1 MNNFAQRKRNE
12 LAQLLNSVFVFYEVK
27 KKLLIT
33 ISLVLLG
40 VLSAALFLWG
50 TAPHG
55 IGIRTDSVVY
65 FWSAKNLAKGIGLGT
80 QDAFGK
86 FKPLNHFPPLYPI
99 LLAAFEVFKIDSIVG
114 ARWLGALFV
123 ILLVFLF
130 GLLISR
136 LTNGS
141 LWFPTIGILVL
152 ISMPAFWE
160 TNLYA
165 MTEPLYL
172 TYSLAGF
179 ICLDNYS
186 TTSKRRWLLI
196 AAVLFSASFLTRY
209 IGISV
214 IVVGL
219 LFLLF
224 QKKSEVRHKLLDSF
238 ILGSISGIPMLIWL
252 VRNRLLTGSETN
264 RVIYFVPIT
273 TQEWKSTYESLMTWV
288 EPIRAS
294 IKINLIYLII
304 LLISLLMSYLI
315 LRRREGLTEQTQTKL
330 PWLLALYSV
339 IYMLFVII
347 ARLWADPT
355 IPLYE
360 DRILYP
366 FLISCFIL
374 VLYCLHLILGFI
386 RKRSTHLAVIMT
398 SILVIFAWSF
408 IRSNS
413 STTFPYIRP
422 VLRSHIDGLGL
433 QFRTYLAKDF
443 QQVVAQLPKEDLLF
457 TDNVESLYFF
467 TQRPS
472 SYIGDLTVKD
482 IEVLQEQ
489 LSKREVV
496 VVFMMGS
503 TESQQSLQRRIS
515 QFQLIFSDEN
525 GRSIYLGRPFP

>member
-1 MNNFAQRKRNE
+1 MNNLLQRKRIE
-12 LAQLLNSVFVFYEVK
+12 LAHLLNSVFAFYDVK
-27 KKLLIT
+27 KKILLS

-40 VLSAALFLWG
+40 ALGAALFLWG

-55 IGIRTDSVVY
+55 IGIRTDSVAY
-65 FWSAKNLAKGIGLGT
+65 LWSAKDLARGIGLGT
-80 QDAFGK
+80 LDAFGH

-99 LLAAFEVFKIDSIVG
+99 LLAAFEGFKIDGMVG

-123 ILLVFLF
+123 VLLIFLF

-136 LTNGS
+136 LTNS
-141 LWFPTIGILVL
+141 SFWFPTIGVLVL
-152 ISMPAFWE
+152 LSMPAFWE

-172 TYSLAGF
+172 TCSLAGF

-196 AAVLFSASFLTRY
+196 AALLFGASFLTRY

-214 IVVGL
+214 IAVGL

-224 QKKSEVRHKLLDSF
+224 QKKIEARYKLLDSV
-238 ILGSISGIPMLIWL
+238 ILGSISVIPMLIWL
-252 VRNRLLTGSETN
+252 VRNKLLTGSETN
-264 RVIYFVPIT
+264 RDIYFVPIT
-273 TQEWKSTYESLMTWV
+273 TQELKFTYESLMTWV

-304 LLISLLMSYLI
+304 LLISLMVSYLI
-315 LRRREGLTEQTQTKL
+315 LRRRGSLLEPTTTKL
-330 PWLLALYSV
+330 AWLLTLYSV
-339 IYMLFVII
+339 IYMIFIII

-366 FLISCFIL
+366 FLISVFIL
-374 VLYCLHLILGFI
+374 VLYGLYLFLEFI
-386 RKRSTHLAVIMT
+386 RKRSTHLAVIMA

-413 STTFPYIRP
+413 STAFPYVRP
-422 VLRSHIDGLGL
+422 VLHSHMDGLGL
-433 QFRTYLAKDF
+433 QFRTYLARDF
-443 QQVVAQLPKEDLLF
+443 QQVVAQLPDEDLLF
-457 TDNVESLYFF
+457 TDNVENLYFF

-472 SYIGDLTVKD
+472 SYVGGFTAND
-482 IEVLQEQ
+482 IETLREQ
-489 LSKREVV
+489 LSKHEVV
-496 VVFMMGS
+496 VVFMMDPS
-503 TESQQSLQRRIS
+503 ENQQLLQRQIP
-515 QFQLIFSDEN
+515 QFQLIYSDN
-525 GRSIYLGRPFP
+525 SGRSIYLGRPSP